1 MSAELLTVTQ
11 LNEYLR
17 MTMDANPFLANLS
30 VRGEISNFTHHKSGH
45 FYFSL
50 KDETGTLR
58 AVMFRSAAQ
67 YVSFRPEN
75 GMKVI
80 LTGRVSVFPR
90 DGQYQIYVN
99 LMQPDG
105 LGALYLA
112 LEQLKRKLA
121 AEGLFDEARKK
132 PLPSIPR
139 CIGVIT
145 SPTGAAVRDMIDIL
159 GRRFPLARV
168 VLYPALVQGQ
178 SAPESLAGGV
188 RFFNDQ
194 LPVDV
199 MIIGRGGG
207 SAEDLWAFNDEG
219 LARTV
224 AASRI
229 PVISAVG
236 HETDFTLCDF
246 VADLRA
252 PTPSAAAELAVPDK
266 SELRQMLFGAENAL
280 SKEMEAKI
288 TALRMAVKE
297 LAAARPMQNPQNYVA
312 DKQMELS
319 YLAQKQ
325 DAAIDLLFLKQ
336 KNSFAALCGKMQTLS
351 PLSVLAR
358 GYAAVFD
365 GQGKAVSSV
374 SGLSVGD
381 GVRVRLCDGVALA
394 TVTELVKGD

>member
-30 VRGEISNFTHHKSGH
+30 VRGEIANFTHHKSGH

-67 YVSFRPEN
+67 YVNFRPEN

-112 LEQLKRKLA
+112 LEQLKRQLA

-132 PLPSIPR
+132 PLPRAPQT
-139 CIGVIT
+139 IGLVT

-168 VLYPALVQGQ
+168 VLYPALVQGR
-178 SAPESLAGGV
+178 SAPESLVGGV

-207 SAEDLWAFNDEG
+207 SAEDLWAFNDEA

-236 HETDFTLCDF
+236 HETDFTLCDL

-266 SELRQMLFGAENAL
+266 TELRQQLLGAAHTLEGAI
-280 SKEMEAKI
+280 EGKI
-288 TALRMAVKE
+288 AALRTAVKD

-312 DKQMELS
+312 DKRMELS
-319 YLAQKQ
+319 YLTQKQ
-325 DAAIDLLFLKQ
+325 EAALDMLFLKQ

-365 GQGKAVSSV
+365 GQGKAVCSV

-381 GVRVRLCDGVALA
+381 RLHVRLRDGVAMA
-394 TVTELVKGD
+394 TVTELAKGD

>member
-30 VRGEISNFTHHKSGH
+30 VRGEIANFTHHKSGH

-67 YVSFRPEN
+67 YVNFRPEN

-112 LEQLKRKLA
+112 LEQLKRQLA

-132 PLPSIPR
+132 PLPRAPQT
-139 CIGVIT
+139 IGLVT

-168 VLYPALVQGQ
+168 VLYPALVQGR
-178 SAPESLAGGV
+178 SAPESLVGGV

-207 SAEDLWAFNDEG
+207 SAEDLWAFNDEA

-224 AASRI
+224 A
-229 PVISAVG
+229 
-236 HETDFTLCDF
+236 
-246 VADLRA
+246 
-252 PTPSAAAELAVPDK
+252 
-266 SELRQMLFGAENAL
+266 
-280 SKEMEAKI
+280 
-288 TALRMAVKE
+288 
-297 LAAARPMQNPQNYVA
+297 
-312 DKQMELS
+312 
-319 YLAQKQ
+319 
-325 DAAIDLLFLKQ
+325 
-336 KNSFAALCGKMQTLS
+336 
-351 PLSVLAR
+351 
-358 GYAAVFD
+358 
-365 GQGKAVSSV
+365 
-374 SGLSVGD
+374 
-381 GVRVRLCDGVALA
+381 
-394 TVTELVKGD
+394 

>member
-17 MTMDANPFLANLS
+17 MTMDANPFLQNVS

-50 KDETGTLR
+50 KDESGALR

-80 LTGRVSVFPR
+80 LSGRVTVFVR
-90 DGQYQIYVN
+90 DGQYQMYVN
-99 LMQPDG
+99 MMQPDG

-112 LEQLKRKLA
+112 LEQLKRKLS

-132 PLPSIPR
+132 PLPRMPEAV
-139 CIGVIT
+139 GLIT

-159 GRRFPLARV
+159 GRRYPLARI
-168 VLYPALVQGQ
+168 VLYPAQVQGQ
-178 SAPESLAGGV
+178 AAPESLAAGV
-188 RFFNDQ
+188 RFFNEQ

-252 PTPSAAAELAVPDK
+252 PTPSAAAELAVSDK
-266 SELRQMLFGAENAL
+266 SDLRRVLATHAAMLDRSMDTRLAAL
-280 SKEMEAKI
+280 R
-288 TALRMAVKE
+288 TALE
-297 LAAARPMQNPQNYVA
+297 TLGAARSMQNPQNYVQ
-312 DKQMELS
+312 DKRMELA
-319 YLAQKQ
+319 YLAEKQ
-325 DAAIDLLFLKQ
+325 DKALDLQLLKH
-336 KNSFAALCGKMQTLS
+336 KNGFAALCGKLQTLS
-351 PLSVLAR
+351 PLAVLSR

-365 GQGKAVSSV
+365 ASGKSV
-374 SGLSVGD
+374 GATEALSVGAQI
-381 GVRVRLCDGVALA
+381 RVRLHDGVAAA
-394 TVTELVKGD
+394 TVTDLVKGD

>member
-121 AEGLFDEARKK
+121 AEGLFDETRKK
-132 PLPSIPR
+132 PLPKVPRSI
-139 CIGVIT
+139 GLIT
-145 SPTGAAVRDMIDIL
+145 SETGAAVRDMIDIL

-178 SAPESLAGGV
+178 SAPKSLADGV

-207 SAEDLWAFNDEG
+207 SAEDLFAFNDEG

-236 HETDFTLCDF
+236 HETDFTLCDL

-266 SELRQMLFGAENAL
+266 SELRQMLLSAENTIFKATQ
-280 SKEMEAKI
+280 ARI
-288 TALRMAVKE
+288 TVLRAAVRE

-312 DKQMELS
+312 DKHMELS

-325 DAAIDLLFLKQ
+325 DAALDLLFLKQ

-374 SGLSVGD
+374 SELSVGD
-381 GVRVRLCDGVALA
+381 GVRVRLRDGVASA